1 MAKRTKETYYC
12 FRCGKETNKG
22 LTYTFSLCPACG
34 EKGVLSLQT
43 CLDILNDLYLNG
55 ELSQYDIKEFDLSDW
70 E

>member
-1 MAKRTKETYYC
+1 
-12 FRCGKETNKG
+12 

-34 EKGVLSLQT
+34 ERGVLSLQT